1 MVHFLKMLGVKP
13 GNPSIK
19 NTAAPAAFT
28 LGVQSGII
36 AFVADVLWCFLEVFL
51 NRTNVE
57 M

>member
-1 MVHFLKMLGVKP
+1 MFGVKP